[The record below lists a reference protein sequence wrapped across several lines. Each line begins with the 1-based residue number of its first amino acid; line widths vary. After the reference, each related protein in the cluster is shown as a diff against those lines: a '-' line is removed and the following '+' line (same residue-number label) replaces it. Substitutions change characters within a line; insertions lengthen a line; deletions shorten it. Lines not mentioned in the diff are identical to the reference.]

1 MSLMNNLSIKTKL
14 LLLVACPLLFSSWLG
29 LTALSELYHTE
40 TSLNMYSA
48 KVQFAGD
55 LSRLTSETHQM
66 KLKWLHKQDTE
77 RDLARLTVLLQELNS
92 QVDLAF
98 DPIQRKEMA
107 RVLDEIQAL
116 LDDFAGV
123 GDKDFSGWMSW
134 MALLHEQSFQL
145 LESEGSYTAI
155 TEVERHLAALYQLI
169 WFQFWAGLDNW
180 YATSLSLHPES
191 ADQRSQKLW
200 AAREKQAFYIER
212 FLTLYAT
219 QDQIE
224 FLQNNFDHPAF
235 IQYEQ
240 ARPQAHP
247 GDYLLG
253 SIENTEER
261 FQQVQDVTGQIK
273 QQLVVDIQALVRE
286 IRWKMVLIASLIVT
300 GFIGMCYL
308 GWNIT
313 TRFLSAVNRILTTLR
328 SVESE
333 PMTPRKDLRI
343 SVDGDDEFTTFFRQL
358 NELIDERRNNQKK
371 LLLAK
376 ELAEKAN
383 MAKSSFLANMS
394 HEIRTP
400 LNGIIGMSELLEDT
414 TLNAVQQEY
423 LHTISTSSQTLLLL
437 INDILDLS
445 KIESGKL
452 VLVPTATDVCEVVYE
467 TAGIILP
474 KVNQSGLHFSI
485 QLDPAIPRAVLIDE
499 HRLRQVLMNLISNAV
514 KFTTEGHVAVQV
526 RCEVV
531 SAHQVRLK
539 FVVEDTGIGIDP
551 DKQTQIFAPFIQEDG
566 TITRRYGGTGLGLAI
581 CRQLVTL
588 MGGEMTLD
596 SEKGIGS
603 RFGFHLTLETA
614 ADHLP
619 VIPQT
624 DPLHCLVLGDCR
636 DTAGLLRAEMARWN
650 MSAAYEPALEA
661 GAELSGYQCFVL
673 FSSDARTVRET
684 IVRLRE
690 IAPSKALVVCCQHDE
705 DYQDIGLMCDGLVVL
720 PLLGQRF
727 VRTVRSAVHHAGNQ
741 RSFATAAVLPTR
753 IETGNDLVLVAEDS
767 PVNQRVAALFLEKAG
782 FDFELVDNG
791 RAAVEAVKQ
800 GKPYHAV
807 LMDCMMPVM
816 DGLAATKAIRAWE
829 LEVGAAR
836 KLPIIAVTAS
846 VLDEDIQDCFQA
858 GMDDYVAK
866 PYRKEVLIEKLKA
879 LV

>member
-29 LTALSELYHTE
+29 LTALSELYHAE

-55 LSRLTSETHQM
+55 LSRLISETHQM
-66 KLKWLHKQDTE
+66 KFKWLYQQDTE
-77 RDLARLTVLLQELNS
+77 RDLAQIKAMLPALYS

-98 DPIQRKEMA
+98 DPTQRKEMV

-123 GDKDFSGWMSW
+123 GDKDFSSWMSW
-134 MALLHEQSFQL
+134 MALLQEQSFQL

-180 YATSLSLHPES
+180 YTTSLALHPEL
-191 ADQRSQKLW
+191 ADQGYQRLW
-200 AAREKQAFYIER
+200 SAREKQAFYIER
-212 FLTLYAT
+212 FLMVYAT

-224 FLQNNFDHPAF
+224 FLRNSFDHPAF

-240 ARPQAHP
+240 ARPQPHP

-253 SIENTEER
+253 SIENSEAR

-313 TRFLSAVNRILTTLR
+313 TRFLSAANRILTTLR
-328 SVESE
+328 RVESE
-333 PMTPRKDLRI
+333 PLTRKDLRI

-383 MAKSSFLANMS
+383 LAKSSFLANMS

-423 LHTISTSSQTLLLL
+423 LHTIAASSQTLLLL

-485 QLDPAIPRAVLIDE
+485 QLDPTIPQAVLIDE
-499 HRLRQVLMNLISNAV
+499 HRLRQVIMNLMSNAV
-514 KFTTEGHVAVQV
+514 KFTSEGRVAVQV
-526 RCEVV
+526 QCEAI
-531 SAHQVRLK
+531 SACQVRLT

-551 DKQTQIFAPFIQEDG
+551 DKQAQIFAPFIQEDG

-603 RFGFHLTLETA
+603 RFGFHLTVDTVTA
-614 ADHLP
+614 HLQINP
-619 VIPQT
+619 ET
-624 DPLHCLVLGDCR
+624 DPLHCLVLGERC
-636 DTAGLLRAEMARWN
+636 DTAELLLAELGRWH
-650 MSAAYEPALEA
+650 MSAAYEPALET
-661 GAELSGYQCFVL
+661 GTDLSGYQCCVL
-673 FSSDARTVRET
+673 FSTDARVVREMIT
-684 IVRLRE
+684 RFRGM
-690 IAPSKALVVCCQHDE
+690 APSTALVVCCQHDE
-705 DYQDIGLMCDGLVVL
+705 DYQEIGLMCDGLVVL

-727 VRTVRSAVHHAGNQ
+727 VKTVRSAVDHVGKQ

-753 IETGNDLVLVAEDS
+753 IETGSDLVLVAEDS

-791 RAAVEAVKQ
+791 CAAVEAVKQ

-829 LEVGAAR
+829 QEVGVAR

-846 VLDEDIQDCFQA
+846 VLDEDIQDCFHA

-879 LV
+879 LK